1 MMKYRRNGSVEVEW
15 EKDNNCLVVGYL
27 SEVDTSF
34 SHAFG
39 THHELQYEVDHIT
52 VFVFISGTEYDI
64 TKALTEKELENFK
77 DQILEYARNTHNL
90 EVGA

>member
-1 MMKYRRNGSVEVEW
+1 MKYRRNGSVEVEW
-15 EKDNNCLVVGYL
+15 EKAENCLVIGRL

-39 THHELQYEVDHIT
+39 TKHETQYEVDEIKVLT
-52 VFVFISGTEYDI
+52 FIDGTEYDI

-77 DQILEYARNTHNL
+77 DQLLEYARNTHKL

>member
-77 DQILEYARNTHNL
+77 DQLLEYARNTHKL
-90 EVGA
+90 R